1 LSTAPVISLWRAKNE
16 IHAGESCTLL
26 AVFYYSHALSLFN
39 ALSINPSPE
48 LKLCCFDFEKRA
60 GTTWFKHQIVDKR
73 ENGESADSVVDVL
86 QEQTQAQALRK
97 LSRRR

>member
-1 LSTAPVISLWRAKNE
+1 VRKTKFTRAK
-16 IHAGESCTLL
+16 
-26 AVFYYSHALSLFN
+26 AVLYYSRALSHFN

-60 GTTWFKHQIVDKR
+60 GTTGFKHQIVDKL

-86 QEQTQAQALRK
+86 QESGANT
-97 LSRRR
+97 SSSSP